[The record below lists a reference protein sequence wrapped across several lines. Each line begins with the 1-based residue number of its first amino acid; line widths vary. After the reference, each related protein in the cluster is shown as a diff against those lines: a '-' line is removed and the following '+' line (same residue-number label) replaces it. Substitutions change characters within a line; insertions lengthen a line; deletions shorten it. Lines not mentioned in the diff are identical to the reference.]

1 MRPVPLASLA
11 GLLVGLWLLL
21 VLGGGVAV
29 LTGHLLARLVRTRR
43 DRRRPQEATA
53 RQNTQEA
60 RRLAAEWPL
69 LAQTLGLGYRDQW
82 TRQHRFPPAEF
93 VADDQG
99 VTATVAAIAGAS
111 LTDYQRAA
119 GYLAD
124 TWGCVTVRAEQQAPG
139 LIRLRGLHRDPLLTP
154 ARIDLPGTAPVSL
167 DSWWLGWAE
176 DGSLVMVRL
185 AEVSGSVVG
194 GLAGFGKTML
204 VAHLLGQL
212 APSPAV
218 QFVVIDGKGGPD
230 YDRLFP
236 RAWLSAKD
244 DLGEVRDVLRQVH
257 RLMVDRQGAI
267 AQVLGVTDA
276 WHVGPS
282 PSWPL
287 ILVVI
292 DEAHTFFHERK
303 GTSAEVKAHNAL
315 VAELSRLVEELIRK
329 GRNVVIQVMLL
340 TQRATGDAIPT
351 RIRDNCQV
359 AISFA
364 TRTMDGAVAAL
375 GEEIRQHRDA
385 SPVLLNDP
393 AYVGVAVTSLP
404 GRPGFHR
411 VRTPLVDHHQV
422 AAIIR
427 GTAGLRAD
435 PAELLPGV
443 LGEVVERAGHGYD
456 RWAELVAQAGYCH
469 HPIRLAGRIEQ
480 ADRTTGEVR
489 TTYDSDRE
497 PDRVLLKACGTR
509 REASCPSCAATYRAD
524 AYQLLAAGLRGGKG
538 VPESISEHPRL
549 FV

>member
-1 MRPVPLASLA
+1 MRSVPPLVASLA
-11 GLLVGLWLLL
+11 GLLVGLWLLAI
-21 VLGGGVAV
+21 LGGGFLV
-29 LTGHLLARLVRTRR
+29 LAGCLLARLVRTRR
-43 DRRRPQEATA
+43 DRRHPQQAAVRERT
-53 RQNTQEA
+53 RQA

-82 TRQHRFPPAEF
+82 TRQHRFPTAEF

-99 VTATVAAIAGAS
+99 VTASVAAIAGAS
-111 LTDYQRAA
+111 LADYQRAA
-119 GYLAD
+119 AYLAD
-124 TWGCVTVRAEQQAPG
+124 TWDCVSVRAEQQGPG
-139 LIRLRGLHRDPLLTP
+139 LIRLRGLHRDPLLAP
-154 ARIDLPGTAPVSL
+154 ARIDLSGIEPVTL
-167 DSWWLGWAE
+167 TSWWLGWAE
-176 DGSLVMVRL
+176 DGRMVMVRQ
-185 AEVSGSVVG
+185 AEVSGIVVA

-218 QFVVIDGKGGPD
+218 QFVLIDGKGGPD
-230 YDRLFP
+230 YDRLVP

-244 DLGEVRDVLRQVH
+244 DLDQVRKVLRRVH

-276 WHVGPS
+276 WHLGPS

-287 ILVVI
+287 VVVVI

-303 GTSAEVKAHNAL
+303 GTSPEVKAHNAL

-329 GRNVVIQVMLL
+329 GRNVAIQVMLL

-364 TRTMDGAVAAL
+364 TRTVDGAVAAL
-375 GEEIRQHRDA
+375 GEEIRQHPDA
-385 SPVLLNDP
+385 SPVQLNDP

-411 VRTPLVDHHQV
+411 VRTPQVDHHQV

-427 GTAGLRAD
+427 ATTGLRRDPAGL
-435 PAELLPGV
+435 
-443 LGEVVERAGHGYD
+443 
-456 RWAELVAQAGYCH
+456 
-469 HPIRLAGRIEQ
+469 LAEQ
-480 ADRTTGEVR
+480 APGL
-489 TTYDSDRE
+489 
-497 PDRVLLKACGTR
+497 RVLPPMPAP
-509 REASCPSCAATYRAD
+509 EDAA
-524 AYQLLAAGLRGGKG
+524 
-538 VPESISEHPRL
+538 
-549 FV
+549 

>member
-1 MRPVPLASLA
+1 MLAT
-11 GLLVGLWLLL
+11 LVGLSM
-21 VLGGGVAV
+21 
-29 LTGHLLARLVRTRR
+29 LLALVGGIATLLGCVLARRLRVRQARRNPQQAAVRERTRH
-43 DRRRPQEATA
+43 A
-53 RQNTQEA
+53 RQ
-60 RRLAAEWPL
+60 LAAEWPL

-82 TRQHRFPPAEF
+82 TRQHRFPTAEF
-93 VADDQG
+93 IADGQG
-99 VTATVAAIAGAS
+99 VTATVAAIAGAG

-124 TWGCVTVRAEQQAPG
+124 TWGCVAVRAEQTGPG
-139 LIRLRGLHRDPLLTP
+139 LIRLRGLHRDPLLAP
-154 ARIDLPGTAPVSL
+154 ARIDLSGLAPASL
-167 DSWWLGWAE
+167 DCWWLGWAE
-176 DGSLVMVRL
+176 DASPVFVRL

-218 QFVVIDGKGGPD
+218 QFVLVDGKGGPD

-244 DLGEVRDVLRQVH
+244 DLTDVRDVLRRVH

-267 AQVLGVTDA
+267 AQVLGLTDV

-282 PSWPL
+282 ASWPL
-287 ILVVI
+287 VMVVI

-303 GTSAEVKAHNAL
+303 GTSPEVKAHNAL

-329 GRNVVIQVMLL
+329 GRNVAIQVMLL

-364 TRTMDGAVAAL
+364 TRTLDGAVAAL
-375 GEEIRQHRDA
+375 GEEIRQHPDA

-411 VRTPLVDHHQV
+411 VRTPQVDHHQV

-427 GTAGLRAD
+427 ASAGLRRD
-435 PAELLPGV
+435 PGELL
-443 LGEVVERAGHGYD
+443 A
-456 RWAELVAQAGYCH
+456 
-469 HPIRLAGRIEQ
+469 EQ
-480 ADRTTGEVR
+480 A
-489 TTYDSDRE
+489 
-497 PDRVLLKACGTR
+497 P
-509 REASCPSCAATYRAD
+509 
-524 AYQLLAAGLRGGKG
+524 GLRV
-538 VPESISEHPRL
+538 VPHIPAPGDAA
-549 FV
+549 

>member
-1 MRPVPLASLA
+1 MLAT
-11 GLLVGLWLLL
+11 LVGLSLLL
-21 VLGGGVAV
+21 ALVGGTATLAGC
-29 LTGHLLARLVRTRR
+29 LLAPRLR
-43 DRRRPQEATA
+43 A
-53 RQNTQEA
+53 RQARLHPQQAAARQHTHQA

-82 TRQHRFPPAEF
+82 TRQHRFPTAEF

-99 VTATVAAIAGAS
+99 VTAIVAAIAGAN
-111 LTDYQRAA
+111 LADYQRAA

-124 TWGCVTVRAEQQAPG
+124 TWGCVSVRAEQQGPG
-139 LIRLRGLHRDPLLTP
+139 LIRLRGLHRDPLLAP
-154 ARIDLPGTAPVSL
+154 ARIDLSGIEPATL
-167 DSWWLGWAE
+167 TSWWLGWSE

-185 AEVSGSVVG
+185 AEVSGMVVA

-204 VAHLLGQL
+204 VAHLIGQL

-218 QFVVIDGKGGPD
+218 QFVLVDGKGGPD

-244 DLGEVRDVLRQVH
+244 DLVEVRDVLRRVH
-257 RLMVDRQGAI
+257 RLMVDRQASVS
-267 AQVLGVTDA
+267 QVLGVTDA
-276 WHVGPS
+276 WHLGPT

-287 ILVVI
+287 VVVVI

-303 GTSAEVKAHNAL
+303 GTSPEVKAHNAL

-329 GRNVVIQVMLL
+329 GRNVAIQVMLL

-364 TRTMDGAVAAL
+364 TRTVDGAVAAL
-375 GEEIRQHRDA
+375 GEEIRQHPDA
-385 SPVLLNDP
+385 SPVQLNDP

-411 VRTPLVDHHQV
+411 VRTPQVDHHQV

-427 GTAGLRAD
+427 ATTGLRRDPAGL
-435 PAELLPGV
+435 
-443 LGEVVERAGHGYD
+443 
-456 RWAELVAQAGYCH
+456 
-469 HPIRLAGRIEQ
+469 LAEQ
-480 ADRTTGEVR
+480 A
-489 TTYDSDRE
+489 
-497 PDRVLLKACGTR
+497 P
-509 REASCPSCAATYRAD
+509 
-524 AYQLLAAGLRGGKG
+524 GLRV
-538 VPESISEHPRL
+538 VPPMPAPEDAA
-549 FV
+549 

>member
-1 MRPVPLASLA
+1 MLAT
-11 GLLVGLWLLL
+11 LVGLSMLLA
-21 VLGGGVAV
+21 VVGGTVTLAGC
-29 LTGHLLARLVRTRR
+29 LLARRLRVRQARR
-43 DRRRPQEATA
+43 HPQQAAA
-53 RQNTQEA
+53 RQNTRQA
-60 RRLAAEWPL
+60 QRLAAEWPL

-82 TRQHRFPPAEF
+82 TRQHRFPAAEF

-111 LTDYQRAA
+111 LADYQRAA
-119 GYLAD
+119 TYLAD
-124 TWGCVTVRAEQQAPG
+124 TWGCVSVRATQEGPG
-139 LIRLRGLHRDPLLTP
+139 LIRLRGLHRDPLLLP
-154 ARIDLPGTAPVSL
+154 ARIDLSGMAPESL

-176 DGSLVMVRL
+176 DSTPVFVRQ
-185 AEVSGSVVG
+185 AEVSGIVVA

-218 QFVVIDGKGGPD
+218 QFVLIDGKGGPD

-244 DLGEVRDVLRQVH
+244 DLTDVRDALRQVH
-257 RLMVDRQGAI
+257 RLMGDRQASI

-276 WHVGPS
+276 WHLGPR

-287 ILVVI
+287 VVVVI

-303 GTSAEVKAHNAL
+303 GTSPEVKAHNTV

-329 GRNVVIQVMLL
+329 GRNVAIQVMLL

-364 TRTMDGAVAAL
+364 TRTVDGAVAAL
-375 GEEIRQHRDA
+375 GEEIRQHPDA

-411 VRTPLVDHHQV
+411 VRTPLVDHHHV
-422 AAIIR
+422 AAVIR
-427 GTAGLRAD
+427 ATAGLRAD
-435 PAELLPGV
+435 PVGL
-443 LGEVVERAGHGYD
+443 
-456 RWAELVAQAGYCH
+456 
-469 HPIRLAGRIEQ
+469 LAGQ
-480 ADRTTGEVR
+480 A
-489 TTYDSDRE
+489 
-497 PDRVLLKACGTR
+497 P
-509 REASCPSCAATYRAD
+509 
-524 AYQLLAAGLRGGKG
+524 GLRV
-538 VPESISEHPRL
+538 VPSMPASGD
-549 FV
+549 VA